1 MMKRLQ
7 VLADMVPSG
16 LVTADI
22 GTDHA
27 WLPVL
32 LVKQHKAEKVYACDI
47 RKGPLHQ
54 AAANIVTNHMKKEI
68 TLVLS
73 NGFANVPQDA
83 QCAVIAG
90 MGVHTIISILD
101 ADADRTAQFAILI
114 TEANDDPIAMRQWIA
129 AKQYRITDER
139 VVSENRHDYTAIA
152 FVPAKTEV
160 HYSQSDLVLGPIL
173 SQHPDE
179 EYTAYLKRRTHKLH
193 HILSLRKDE
202 SADTKKLQVEAS
214 IIDAFLQDTNNKQ
227 QKAGA

>member
-7 VLADMVPSG
+7 VLTDMVPAG

-27 WLPVL
+27 WLPVM
-32 LVKQHKAEKVYACDI
+32 LVEQHKAARVYACDV

-54 AAANIVTNHMKKEI
+54 AAANIATNHMEKEI

-73 NGFANVPQDA
+73 SGFANVPQDA

-101 ADADRTAQFAILI
+101 ADADRTAQFAVII
-114 TEANDDPIAMRQWIA
+114 TEANDDPITMRRWIA
-129 AKQYRITDER
+129 AKQYKITDER
-139 VVSENRHDYTAIA
+139 VISENRHDYTAIA
-152 FVPAKTEV
+152 FVPKKTDVPYTEE
-160 HYSQSDLVLGPIL
+160 DLILGPIL
-173 SQHPDE
+173 SQHPE
-179 EYTAYLKRRTHKLH
+179 EGYISFLKRRTQKLH

-202 SADTKKLQVEAS
+202 SSDTKKLRAEAS
-214 IIDAFLQDTNNKQ
+214 IMDAFLQDADNI
-227 QKAGA
+227 